1 VGKVEVGR
9 RHVGD
14 PAPAGVIDSLKR
26 LLGAD
31 ARITASA
38 VDRCAR
44 AADASHILL
53 TPELVVTPRTPD
65 AVGKLMRA
73 SRDAGLRL
81 TFRSGGTSLSGQS
94 VTEGVLVDVRRE
106 FRSIEV
112 LDDGERVRV
121 QGGAT
126 LRQVNQRLAQFGR
139 KLGPDPASEIA
150 CTIGGIVANN
160 SSGMACGTRDNA
172 YRTLDSLV
180 LVLASG
186 TTIDTG
192 TADADDRLRALEPG
206 LYEGLLRLRDRVRG
220 NAESVRIVHDQ
231 FSMKNTMGYGLNS
244 FLDHT
249 LPVDILTRIVV
260 GSEGTLAFVA
270 EATFRTVPL
279 LGHALT
285 GLLMFRDLSSATD
298 SLPALL
304 ETDPTTV
311 ELLDATSLRVAR
323 SDPASAAL
331 LPGPDAKIDA
341 PAALLVEY
349 QAATRDAL
357 ADREQLIRAAH
368 SGLPTIGPRTLDA
381 DAAHRAGLWRI
392 RKGLY
397 ATVSAARPSGSTALL
412 EDVVV
417 PVGQLLAT
425 CTSLT
430 QLFGDHGYVDSV
442 LFGHAKDGN
451 VHFMLTDRFDRP
463 DRLDAYRDFTEDLA
477 NLVLA
482 AGGSLKAEHGTGR
495 TMAPFVRRQFGDELY
510 DVMRGLKTLLD
521 PAGILNPGV
530 IIDADP
536 LAHLRHLK
544 VTPTVQPEVDRC
556 VECGYCEPVCPSK
569 DLTTTP
575 RQRIVLERAIASVRA
590 TGDVGLADELERAA
604 RYDVVDTC
612 AVDGMCATACPVLI
626 NTGELVKRKR
636 RERHGPAAQLLS
648 RSAARHW
655 GGATSLAA
663 AALDLAAALP
673 PSIPTAATRTARW
686 VGPTDVLPLWTQD
699 LPRGGHPRP
708 RPDTRS
714 GSPILLFAA
723 CVGRV
728 FDASPGASRSF
739 LALCKRA
746 GVAVVVP
753 PTLAGLCCGTPWLSK
768 GLDGGHAVIRE
779 RMEAKGRTWRSHGV
793 QTVVCDASSCTEGL
807 RGLLSHVGQRGAGAG
822 PLEVVDAVGFTLTRL
837 LPRLTI
843 KRRVGSVVVHPTC
856 SSVRAGH
863 EDDLVDLA
871 GTFADQVVVPQDW
884 GCCGFAGDR
893 GLLHPELT
901 GAATAAEA
909 AEIVTTRY
917 DAYLSD
923 NRTCEIG
930 LRQATGRPYRHVL
943 EVLEECTR

>member
-1 VGKVEVGR
+1 
-9 RHVGD
+9 
-14 PAPAGVIDSLKR
+14 
-26 LLGAD
+26 
-31 ARITASA
+31 
-38 VDRCAR
+38 
-44 AADASHILL
+44 
-53 TPELVVTPRTPD
+53 
-65 AVGKLMRA
+65 MRV
-73 SRDAGLRL
+73 SRDAGLHL

-94 VTEGVLVDVRRE
+94 VTDGVLVDVRKE

-121 QGGAT
+121 RGGAT
-126 LRQVNQRLAQFGR
+126 LRHVNQRLARFGR

-150 CTIGGIVANN
+150 CTIGGVVANN
-160 SSGMACGTRDNA
+160 SSGMACGTKDNA

-192 TADADDRLRALEPG
+192 APDADDRLRALEPD

-220 NAESVRIVHDQ
+220 NAESVRILQHQ
-231 FSMKNTMGYGLNS
+231 FSLKNTMGYGLNS

-249 LPVDILTRIVV
+249 RPVDILTRLVV

-279 LGHALT
+279 LAHALT
-285 GLLMFRDLSSATD
+285 GLLMFRDLTAATD
-298 SLPALL
+298 SLSTLL
-304 ETDPTTV
+304 EADPTTV
-311 ELLDATSLRVAR
+311 ELMDATSLRVAR

-331 LPGPDAKIDA
+331 LPDLDPAISE

-349 QAATRDAL
+349 QAASRDAL
-357 ADREQLIRAAH
+357 TDREQLVRAGH
-368 SGLPTIGPRTLDA
+368 DSLPTIGPRTLD
-381 DAAHRAGLWRI
+381 DGAAHRAGLWRI

-417 PVGQLLAT
+417 PVAQLLNT

-430 QLFGDHGYVDSV
+430 RLFADHGYVDSV
-442 LFGHAKDGN
+442 IFGHAKDGN
-451 VHFMLTDRFDRP
+451 VHFMLTDQFDRP
-463 DRLDAYRDFTEDLA
+463 DRLDAYRDFTEDLVDV
-477 NLVLA
+477 VLA

-510 DVMRGLKTLLD
+510 DVMRALKTLLD

-544 VTPTVQPEVDRC
+544 VTPTVQEEVDRC

-575 RQRIVLERAIASVRA
+575 RQRIVLQRAVAAIRAS
-590 TGDVGLADELERAA
+590 GDAALADELEQAA

-626 NTGELVKRKR
+626 NTGDLVKRMR
-636 RERHGPAAQLLS
+636 RERAGRPAQLLA

-655 GGATSLAA
+655 GAATTTAA

-673 PSIPTAATRTARW
+673 PSIPSAVTRTARR
-686 VGPTDVLPLWTQD
+686 VGPTDVVPLWTRD
-699 LPRGGHPRP
+699 LPRGGHPAP

-714 GSPILLFAA
+714 ASHVLLFAA
-723 CVGRV
+723 CVGRL
-728 FDASPGASRSF
+728 FAASPGASRAF
-739 LALCKRA
+739 RALCERSD
-746 GVAVVVP
+746 VAVVVP
-753 PTLAGLCCGTPWLSK
+753 PTLADLCCGTPWLSK
-768 GLDGGHAVIRE
+768 GLDLGHAVMRE
-779 RMEAKGRTWRSHGV
+779 RLEASGRIWRAHGIR
-793 QTVVCDASSCTEGL
+793 TVVCDAASCTEGL
-807 RGLLSHVGQRGAGAG
+807 RGALGDEGLQGADGE
-822 PLEVVDAVGFTLTRL
+822 PLDVVDAVGFTLNHL
-837 LPRLTI
+837 LPRLTV
-843 KRRVGSVVVHPTC
+843 KRRIGSVLVHPTC
-856 SSVRAGH
+856 SSTRAGYG
-863 EDDLVDLA
+863 DDVVDLA
-871 GTFADQVVVPQDW
+871 GAFADNVVVPLSW

-901 GAATAAEA
+901 AAATAAEA
-909 AEIVTTRY
+909 TEIATTRY
-917 DAYLSD
+917 DAYVSD
-923 NRTCEIG
+923 NRTCEMA
-930 LRQATGRPYRHVL
+930 LHRATDREFRHVL